1 MLGYEVIARRLVA
14 LGVDTVFAVM
24 GDGNLLLLAELSE
37 KHGVR
42 IVHARHEAGAVGM
55 ADGYH
60 RMTGRLGVATV
71 THGPGFTNAA
81 TSVATA
87 TAHRSKVLV
96 LVGGLAAGDVFNL
109 QRLDQSAFT
118 RSLGTERVSLS
129 TPPRIDA
136 DVLLAAR
143 TALRRPATVVLD
155 MPTDV
160 QSAETGIT
168 SMAEHD
174 LPDLALWLSPHPELV
189 ARGAS
194 ALASAERPV
203 LLAGRG
209 ASDDRAIT
217 EIAALANET
226 GARIVT
232 SLLGKG
238 NFWGHPLALGVAG
251 GLGNTTAS
259 AALADADCI
268 VSFGAS
274 LNEWTTTRHSYA
286 KGCTIVQ
293 IDTDPMAFE
302 RFSRVDVAVP
312 GDAASTASGI
322 RAALAAMGAPGAH
335 QPIEAAQPAVSG
347 SAHLSPDA
355 IPKGGYS
362 DGDSIDPRRA
372 CAAFNAAL
380 PTNRAVVIDGGHVCI
395 WGTQLIDVHEPRSYT
410 HGFSFGSIGQSLSLA
425 LGAASGLG
433 GRPVVAVMGDG
444 SAAMSIAELETAVR
458 EQLPVIV
465 LILNDGGFGI
475 ERHTLAMLDKP
486 VAESNYP
493 APDFARMANALGAS
507 GVVIS
512 NERDLQSIGVHLARS
527 GPIVFDIRVNGDL
540 IAQTFLEIKQLR
552 R

>member
-1 MLGYEVIARRLVA
+1 MLGYEVIAQRLVA

-37 KHGVR
+37 NHGVR

-118 RSLGTERVSLS
+118 RSLGAERVSLS
-129 TPPRIDA
+129 TPQRVDA

-143 TALRRPATVVLD
+143 TALRKPGTVVLD
-155 MPTDV
+155 IPTDV
-160 QSAETGIT
+160 QGAETGIT
-168 SMAEHD
+168 SVAEHD
-174 LPDLALWLSPHPELV
+174 LLDLAPWLSPHPELV
-189 ARGAS
+189 ARAAS
-194 ALASAERPV
+194 ALASADRPV

-209 ASDDRAIT
+209 ASGDRAIT
-217 EIAALANET
+217 EIAALADES

-251 GLGNTTAS
+251 GLGNAKAS
-259 AALADADCI
+259 AALAEADCI

-286 KGCTIVQ
+286 EGCTIVQ

-312 GDAASTASGI
+312 GDATSTASGI
-322 RAALAAMGAPGAH
+322 RAALATVGAQQSA
-335 QPIEAAQPAVSG
+335 EAAQRAASP
-347 SAHLSPDA
+347 SAQLPPDTA
-355 IPKGGYS
+355 PEGGHS
-362 DGDSIDPRRA
+362 DGDSVDPRRA

-380 PTNRAVVIDGGHVCI
+380 ATSRAVVVDGGHVCI

-425 LGAASGLG
+425 LGAAAGLD

-458 EQLPVIV
+458 ERLPVIV

-486 VAESNYP
+486 VTESNYP

>member
-1 MLGYEVIARRLVA
+1 MLGYEVIAQRLVT

-24 GDGNLLLLAELSE
+24 GDGNLLLLAQLSE

-109 QRLDQSAFT
+109 QRLDQNAFT
-118 RSLGTERVSLS
+118 RSLGAERVSLS
-129 TPPRIDA
+129 TPPRVDA

-143 TALRRPATVVLD
+143 TALRRPGTVVLD
-155 MPTDV
+155 IPTDV
-160 QSAETGIT
+160 QSAETGIPT
-168 SMAEHD
+168 VAAHE
-174 LPDLALWLSPHPELV
+174 LPDLAPWLSPHPELV
-189 ARGAS
+189 GSAAS
-194 ALASAERPV
+194 ALAAAERPV

-209 ASDDRAIT
+209 ASDDRAIA
-217 EIAALANET
+217 EIGALADER
-226 GARIVT
+226 GAPIVT
-232 SLLGKG
+232 SILGKG
-238 NFWGHPLALGVAG
+238 NFSGHPLALGVAG
-251 GLGNTTAS
+251 GLGNAIAS
-259 AALADADCI
+259 AALAEADCI

-274 LNEWTTTRHSYA
+274 LNEWTTTRHHYA
-286 KGCTIVQ
+286 EGCTIVQ
-293 IDTDPMAFE
+293 IDIDPMAFE
-302 RFSRVDVAVP
+302 RFSRVDIAVP
-312 GDAASTASGI
+312 SDAAATASGI
-322 RAALAAMGAPGAH
+322 RASLAAIDKLKPSV
-335 QPIEAAQPAVSG
+335 AAQPA
-347 SAHLSPDA
+347 LSDGVHTPHDTA
-355 IPKGGYS
+355 PAGEYS
-362 DGDSIDPRRA
+362 DDESVDPRRA

-380 PTNRAVVIDGGHVCI
+380 PANRAVVVDGGHVCI

-425 LGAASGLG
+425 LGAAAGLG
-433 GRPVVAVMGDG
+433 GRPVVAIMGDG
-444 SAAMSIAELETAVR
+444 SAAMSVAELETAVR
-458 EQLPVIV
+458 ERLPVIV

-486 VAESNYP
+486 VTESNYP

-512 NERDLQSIGVHLARS
+512 SERDLQSIGDHLARS
-527 GPIVFDIRVNGDL
+527 GPIVFDIRVDGDL

>member
-1 MLGYEVIARRLVA
+1 MLGYEVVAQRMVA

-96 LVGGLAAGDVFNL
+96 LVGGLATGDVFNL
-109 QRLDQSAFT
+109 QRLDQGAFT
-118 RSLGTERVSLS
+118 RSLGAERVALS
-129 TPPRIDA
+129 TPPRVDA
-136 DVLLAAR
+136 DVLLAVR
-143 TALRRPATVVLD
+143 TALRRPGTVVLD

-160 QSAETGIT
+160 QAAETGLSIV
-168 SMAEHD
+168 AEHEIS
-174 LPDLALWLSPHPELV
+174 DLAPWLSPHPELI
-189 ARGAS
+189 ARAAS
-194 ALASAERPV
+194 ALIAAERPV
-203 LLAGRG
+203 ILAGRG
-209 ASDDRAIT
+209 ASGDRALA
-217 EIAALANET
+217 EIGALAEEVR
-226 GARIVT
+226 APIVT

-251 GLGNTTAS
+251 GLGNANAN
-259 AALADADCI
+259 AALAQADCI

-274 LNEWTTTRHSYA
+274 LNEWTTTRYDYA
-286 KGCTIVQ
+286 AGCTIVQ

-302 RFSRVDVAVP
+302 RFSRVDLALP
-312 GDAASTASGI
+312 GDAAATASGI
-322 RAALAAMGAPGAH
+322 RAALTAMDLQDPFAASRRTTSTG
-335 QPIEAAQPAVSG
+335 VY
-347 SAHLSPDA
+347 SPTGLTTDVE
-355 IPKGGYS
+355 YS
-362 DGDSIDPRRA
+362 DGDAVDPRRA

-380 PTNRAVVIDGGHVCI
+380 PTNRAVVVDGGHVCI

-425 LGAASGLG
+425 LGAAVGLG
-433 GRPVVAVMGDG
+433 CRPVVAVMGDG

-486 VAESNYP
+486 VTESNYP

-512 NERDLQSIGVHLARS
+512 SERDLQSIGAHLARS

>member
-118 RSLGTERVSLS
+118 RSLGAERVSLS
-129 TPPRIDA
+129 TPERVDA

-143 TALRRPATVVLD
+143 TALRRPGTVVLD
-155 MPTDV
+155 IPTDV
-160 QSAETGIT
+160 QAAETGIT

-174 LPDLALWLSPHPELV
+174 LPDLTPWLSPHPELV
-189 ARGAS
+189 ARAAS

-217 EIAALANET
+217 EITALADET

-251 GLGNTTAS
+251 GLGNATAS

-286 KGCTIVQ
+286 EGCTLVQ
-293 IDTDPMAFE
+293 VDTDPMAFE

-322 RAALAAMGAPGAH
+322 RTALAAMGAQRRPASA
-335 QPIEAAQPAVSG
+335 QLAAWRDASDSSG
-347 SAHLSPDA
+347 TSSAD
-355 IPKGGYS
+355 GYS
-362 DGDSIDPRRA
+362 DGDSVDPRRA

-380 PTNRAVVIDGGHVCI
+380 PANRAVVVDGGHVCI
-395 WGTQLIDVHEPRSYT
+395 WGTQLIDVREPRSYT

-425 LGAASGLG
+425 LGAAVGLG

-493 APDFARMANALGAS
+493 APDFARLANALGAS

-512 NERDLQSIGVHLARS
+512 SERDLQSIGAHLARS
-527 GPIVFDIRVNGDL
+527 GPIVFDIRVNGEL